1 MRLPDFE
8 AWGIFACVV
17 EQKSFTG
24 AASMLGLSKATI
36 SKAVTRLE
44 SQLGAPLF
52 HRTSRR
58 LALTESGSKLLEHAR
73 RILAEGEAA
82 EEAAREDAV
91 EPVGLV
97 RLAAPMSF
105 GLSHVA
111 PAIADF
117 LSIYPGIS
125 VDLHLSDAR
134 VDLIGEGFDIALRV
148 GALPDSSLRARRLCP
163 VRLMVIASPAYLET
177 HGTPSHP
184 AQLAEH
190 KCIRYSLSARPETW
204 TFTNS
209 SQQQVSVQVAGQLS
223 VNNGDA
229 MIATLCGG
237 LGIGQL
243 PDFLCMP
250 HVESGRLVEIL
261 ADWASPPSALHL
273 LTPPGRIRPLRVT
286 ALIEFLV
293 QRLDPTGRRASGI
306 A

>member
-8 AWGIFACVV
+8 AWSIFATVV
-17 EQKSFTG
+17 ENKSFTG
-24 AASMLGLSKATI
+24 AAVALGLSKATV

-44 SQLGAPLF
+44 TQVGAPLF

-58 LALTESGSKLLEHAR
+58 MALTESGSKLLDHAR

-82 EEAAREDAV
+82 EEAAREDAS

-117 LSIYPGIS
+117 LQGYPGIS
-125 VDLHLSDAR
+125 VDLHLSDTR

-163 VRLMVIASPAYLET
+163 VRIMVITSPNYLAK
-177 HGTPSHP
+177 HGTPTHP
-184 AQLAEH
+184 AQLGEH
-190 KCIRYSLSARPETW
+190 SCVRYSLSAKPENW
-204 TFTNS
+204 NFS
-209 SQQQVSVQVAGQLS
+209 SPSGEQVTVQIAGQLS

-229 MIATLCGG
+229 MLPSLCAG

-243 PDFLCMP
+243 PDFIVKS
-250 HVESGRLVEIL
+250 HIDSGRLVEIL
-261 ADWASPPSALHL
+261 ANWATPPSALHL
-273 LTPPGRIRPLRVT
+273 LTPPGRIRPKRVM
-286 ALIEFLV
+286 ALIDFLAE
-293 QRLDPTGRRASGI
+293 RF
-306 A
+306 